1 MANTYYDSQLTA
13 AEIEAVLKAINGI
26 LTPAN
31 NGKVLAINN
40 GKLEARSVQWG
51 GGEPTIEP
59 LTVTANGTYTATSGI
74 DGYSPI
80 VVNVSGGGGG
90 DIPLLS
96 DSQWHAL
103 TSQQKRSYG
112 LVAIQDAITGY
123 IRGKLVNGA
132 NYIGEIVQS
141 GTGSASIS
149 DSIIVSGSYVLVVLA
164 LNSEAST
171 YQLDIDAKING
182 SSITGETIIFNSYSG
197 SGTNRRNYRLNQYS
211 VTVSSGDTIS
221 IEVTDRSGYSSFVWA
236 LIDASALSLD
246 KAISTADATAF
257 GTNVNSGF
265 VLMGTFDSS
274 SGGTI
279 ELEGYTANDT
289 VITANPGTNYK
300 SAYIFWFV

>member
-13 AEIEAVLKAINGI
+13 AEIEAALEAIDGVI
-26 LTPAN
+26 IPAN

-59 LTVTANGTYTATSGI
+59 LTVTTNGTYTAPSGI

-96 DSQWHAL
+96 ESQWNAL
-103 TSQQKRSYG
+103 TTQQKRSYG

-132 NYIGEIVQS
+132 DYVGGIVQS

-149 DSIIVSGSYVLVVLA
+149 DSITVSGSYVLVVLA

-171 YQLDIDAKING
+171 YQLNIDAKISG
-182 SSITGETIIFNSYSG
+182 TSVTGETVIFNNYSG

-221 IEVTDRSGYSSFVWA
+221 IEITNRSSYSSFVWA
-236 LIDASALSLD
+236 LIDTSALTLD
-246 KAISTADATAF
+246 KAISTADAVAS
-257 GTNVNSGF
+257 GSNVNSGF
-265 VLMGTFDSS
+265 VLMGTFNSS

-289 VITANPGTNYK
+289 VTTANPGTNYK